1 MDKRLIYR
9 VALKILFSVALI
21 ILLIVFVKSLFT
33 VPESQTDRVA
43 SEPMPV
49 VTLDLQGILKG
60 DVRKI
65 RWQGKD
71 VAILKRADDYAFR
84 PTKYIPKI
92 PHPSLNGNA
101 RSLTKAYF
109 VYYNYGDSGHCPLF
123 KETNTLK
130 DTCTGI
136 KFDMAGK
143 EIGKGLQGHRLEI
156 PPHYFDDKLGGKLII
171 GRWEKE

>member
-49 VTLDLQGILKG
+49 VTLDLQGIQKG

-101 RSLTKAYF
+101 RSYTIWVGVHYRACTFICRVSVSVTCIAHIALAAVLVAVTALT
-109 VYYNYGDSGHCPLF
+109 
-123 KETNTLK
+123 
-130 DTCTGI
+130 I
-136 KFDMAGK
+136 WM
-143 EIGKGLQGHRLEI
+143 
-156 PPHYFDDKLGGKLII
+156 
-171 GRWEKE
+171 